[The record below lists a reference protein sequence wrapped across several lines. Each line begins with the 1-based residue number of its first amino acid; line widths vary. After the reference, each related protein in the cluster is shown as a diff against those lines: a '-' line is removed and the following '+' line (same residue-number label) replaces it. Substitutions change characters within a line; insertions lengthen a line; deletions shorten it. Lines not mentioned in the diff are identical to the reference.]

1 MLKNY
6 EDKFN
11 NLDEMDKSMA
21 RHKLPKLTQG
31 EIENED
37 APQASRRKETGVCVS
52 SRVFIIVITYSF

>member
-6 EDKFN
+6 NDKFN
-11 NLDEMDKSMA
+11 NLDEMDKFMA

-37 APQASRRKETGVCVS
+37 APQASRRKETGVCVC
-52 SRVFIIVITYSF
+52 VPQGVYHCYYL

>member
-37 APQASRRKETGVCVS
+37 APQASRRKETGVCVPQG
-52 SRVFIIVITYSF
+52 IYHCYYL